1 MTKTEKQKEKNEFM
15 KLAIDHIMQRI
26 GTARHA
32 MENAQAAANEE
43 DKSSVGD
50 KYETSRAMG
59 QIDSEMNARQLEEA
73 RRELALLQQIDIKPV
88 ADSIS
93 DGAVIVTENQTFFI
107 STGIGILQY
116 KKKPVVFI
124 SLSSP
129 LGKAFAN
136 HCAGESITF
145 NAKEYRIKEVY

>member
-73 RRELALLQQIDIKPV
+73 RRELALLQKIDIICF
-88 ADSIS
+88 DF
-93 DGAVIVTENQTFFI
+93 T
-107 STGIGILQY
+107 
-116 KKKPVVFI
+116 
-124 SLSSP
+124 
-129 LGKAFAN
+129 
-136 HCAGESITF
+136 
-145 NAKEYRIKEVY
+145 